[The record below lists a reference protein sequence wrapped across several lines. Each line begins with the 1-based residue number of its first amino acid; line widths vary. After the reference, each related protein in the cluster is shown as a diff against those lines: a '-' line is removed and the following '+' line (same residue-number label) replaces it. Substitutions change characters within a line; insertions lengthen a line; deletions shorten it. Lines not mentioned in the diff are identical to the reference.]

1 MRILVYILAALCG
14 YLAGGWN
21 PAITLSR
28 AVYHKDIRECGS
40 KNPGFTNFKRTFGGK
55 LSWVVMALDLL
66 KAAAV
71 IAIFAPLF
79 SEFVSTYQIGAAY
92 TGAFCML
99 GHAFPALYKF
109 KGGKGFLVYMSM
121 IWFVDWRAGL
131 VATLALAVL
140 LLTTK
145 YMSLSTMLAVT
156 SSVVTLLATGV
167 DHFSV
172 TVICAVEVVFM
183 IVRHKENIKRLV
195 SGTEHKFYLKS
206 KKTEG

>member
-1 MRILVYILAALCG
+1 MKILVYILAALCG
-14 YLAGGWN
+14 YFAGGWN

-55 LSWVVMALDLL
+55 LAFVVMALDLL

-71 IAIFAPLF
+71 IAVFAPLF
-79 SEFVSTYQIGAAY
+79 SKFVSTYQIGAAY

-99 GHAFPALYKF
+99 GHAFPVLYKF

-131 VATLALAVL
+131 VATAILTIL
-140 LLTTK
+140 LLTTH

-156 SSVVTLLATGV
+156 SSAVTLIITGA
-167 DHFSV
+167 DHFI
-172 TVICAVEVVFM
+172 VIIICSVEVLFM
-183 IVRHKENIKRLV
+183 IARHKENIKRLL
-195 SGTEHKFYLKS
+195 SGTERKFYFKS